1 MAMAGSA
8 SDSTGGGVPENAGGL
23 EAELAQ
29 ATARLREVDHRI
41 KNDLQL
47 IASVFVLQMR
57 RLPEGPEREIVRG
70 ALERVGAVSAV
81 HRRLDVTADPK
92 QFETSRLVRDV
103 VEEAVGAA
111 RRDDIRVELDLSP
124 VTVPTR
130 QAAPLA
136 LIVGELV
143 RNGLKHAFADRPGT
157 LRVSLSA
164 ADGTVRLSVCDNG
177 AGLVSGVRPPG
188 GFGTTLVAL
197 LAQQL
202 RGEFEIAQTDPGV
215 TAIVRFPESA

>member
-8 SDSTGGGVPENAGGL
+8 SDSTEGGPPGRAGGL

-29 ATARLREVDHRI
+29 TTARLREVDHRI

-57 RLPEGPEREIVRG
+57 KLPEGPEREIIRG
-70 ALERVGAVSAV
+70 ALERIGAVSAV

-92 QFETSRLVRDV
+92 QFETSGLVRDV
-103 VEEAVGAA
+103 VEEALGAA
-111 RRDDIRVELDLSP
+111 RRDDVRVEFDLSP

-136 LIVGELV
+136 LVVGELV
-143 RNGLKHAFADRPGT
+143 RNSLKHGFAGRPGV

-164 ADGTVRLSVCDNG
+164 ADGTASLSVRDNG
-177 AGLVSGVRPPG
+177 AGLPAGVRPG
-188 GFGTTLVAL
+188 GFGATLVAL

-202 RGEFEIAQTDPGV
+202 RGEFEIAETHPGV
-215 TAIVRFPESA
+215 AAVLRFPESP

>member
-8 SDSTGGGVPENAGGL
+8 SDSTEGGGAERAGEL

-47 IASVFVLQMR
+47 IASMFVLQMR
-57 RLPEGPEREIVRG
+57 RLPKGPEREVVRG
-70 ALERVGAVSAV
+70 ALDRLAAVSAV

-92 QFETSRLVRDV
+92 QFEISGMVRDV
-103 VEEAVGAA
+103 VEEALGAT
-111 RRDDIRVELDLSP
+111 RRDDVRVELDLSP

-136 LIVGELV
+136 LVVGELV
-143 RNGLKHAFADRPGT
+143 RNSLRHAFADRPGT
-157 LRVSLSA
+157 LHVSLSA
-164 ADGTVRLSVCDNG
+164 ADGTVRLSVRDDG
-177 AGLVSGVRPPG
+177 AGLPAGVPPPG

-202 RGEFEIAQTDPGV
+202 RGECEIAEAHPGV
-215 TAIVRFPESA
+215 VAIVRFPESG

>member
-1 MAMAGSA
+1 MAGFA
-8 SDSTGGGVPENAGGL
+8 SDSTEGGPPDRAGGGL

-57 RLPEGPEREIVRG
+57 KLPEGPEREIIRG

-92 QFETSRLVRDV
+92 QFEASGLVRDV

-124 VTVPTR
+124 VSVPTR

-143 RNGLKHAFADRPGT
+143 RNALKHAFPDRPGV

-164 ADGTVRLSVCDNG
+164 ADGIARLSVRDDG
-177 AGLVSGVRPPG
+177 GGLPAGLPPG
-188 GFGTTLVAL
+188 GFGAMLVAL

-202 RGEFEIAQTDPGV
+202 RGEFEIAAADPGV
-215 TAIVRFPESA
+215 TAVVRFPESA